1 MHEQMQNSIL
11 GCKPAFNFYKIEEAK
26 CVCMFIFTYMFMLYI
41 IYILYIYIYVYKYKH
56 NVYKDV

>member
-26 CVCMFIFTYMFMLYI
+26 CVCMFIFIYMFMLYI
-41 IYILYIYIYVYKYKH
+41 IYILYIYIYVYDG
-56 NVYKDV
+56 V